1 MSLCTTKHPWR
12 EPQKNSP
19 ICWKHFCCDLKGW
32 PRGEKLLFNTQ
43 GTRHSG
49 APEAA
54 VPAGVLAQVLL
65 VVIFRIVKGLSLPDV
80 RGDQAET
87 MLRQNLLVVLL
98 GPQGCPHVLSRGR
111 VDGGAVLRAVV
122 VALAHALGRVM
133 ILPEDLEQFLKAD
146 AFWLVHHPDY
156 FCVASFS

>member
-12 EPQKNSP
+12 EPQGWKHF
-19 ICWKHFCCDLKGW
+19 CWKHFCCDLKGW

-87 MLRQNLLVVLL
+87 MLRQNL
-98 GPQGCPHVLSRGR
+98 GSGHDSPRRP
-111 VDGGAVLRAVV
+111 
-122 VALAHALGRVM
+122 
-133 ILPEDLEQFLKAD
+133 
-146 AFWLVHHPDY
+146 
-156 FCVASFS
+156 